1 MTEPLL
7 LRWRGLARAERIGLV
22 AVALVL
28 IGWVLMPV
36 VTQDP
41 AYHRYA
47 DGRSWLG
54 IPYAANV
61 LSNAAFVLVGGLG
74 LVRLASPRRAPLA
87 PATAAGAW
95 CMAFG
100 LAATGLG
107 SAWYHLEP
115 TNATLF
121 WDRLPMTLVFAGVI
135 GAAIA
140 QRVGTDAGRRA
151 LAALVPLGLASVLW
165 WRWTGDLSLYA
176 VLQLGGALLLLVL
189 VVATRAGADPF
200 PWAWVLAWYVLAKVS
215 EVYDHAIWQATGG
228 LVAGHAVK
236 HLLAAA
242 AGAAA
247 LWPLLKRR

>member
-1 MTEPLL
+1 LNV
-7 LRWRGLARAERIGLV
+7 RIALV
-22 AVALVL
+22 AIALVL
-28 IGWVLMPV
+28 ISWVLMPV

-47 DGRSWLG
+47 DERSWLG

-61 LSNAAFVLVGGLG
+61 LSNVAFVLVGGLG

-135 GAAIA
+135 GTAIA
-140 QRVGTDAGRRA
+140 QRVGTDAARRT

-165 WRWTGDLSLYA
+165 WRLSGDLSLYA
-176 VLQLGGALLLLVL
+176 ALQLGGALLLLVL
-189 VVATRAGADPF
+189 VVATRSGADPF
-200 PWAWVLAWYVLAKVS
+200 PWPWVLAWYVLAKLA
-215 EVYDHAIWQATGG
+215 EYADRGIWDATGG
-228 LVAGHAVK
+228 IVAGHTLK